1 MALIYPS
8 RSPSSSRKPIF
19 WGCILGTIPE
29 SGRRL
34 AAVSCPPILLF
45 LALLF
50 LNATRCGF
58 PPSDFCFQLSVF
70 QLFASWPVEQRAL
83 GLLLAGRDFDQAPNE
98 MRSAIRAFVNSAK
111 TLRVRY
117 SFSTGF
123 HCSSANRLH
132 KSDPNLGFHCVNRI
146 FAGLARRGDPF
157 SQPSGS
163 SAFLAD
169 ALAGLIRTERSGP
182 DVSCPAPS
190 GSVFLVNRSITTRVG
205 FGKRVRSPAL
215 RPSRHR
221 RDQKTFSAGPRSFNS
236 KELWFP
242 GSISASGV
250 QPVSDSR
257 YGRITCKAYLS
268 CDKE

>member
-1 MALIYPS
+1 MPDLAQLS
-8 RSPSSSRKPIF
+8 RRQSPYLRRPVRLSQSWTQDSHKPAP
-19 WGCILGTIPE
+19 GKE
-29 SGRRL
+29 
-34 AAVSCPPILLF
+34 
-45 LALLF
+45 
-50 LNATRCGF
+50 GF
-58 PPSDFCFQLSVF
+58 PT
-70 QLFASWPVEQRAL
+70 
-83 GLLLAGRDFDQAPNE
+83 GKG
-98 MRSAIRAFVNSAK
+98 SAIRAFVNSAK

-123 HCSSANRLH
+123 HRSSANRLH

-169 ALAGLIRTERSGP
+169 ALAGLIRTERSGR

-190 GSVFLVNRSITTRVG
+190 GSVFLVSRSITTRAR

-236 KELWFP
+236 KECGSRKLLPP
-242 GSISASGV
+242 GSNPFLTRGTVESPAK
-250 QPVSDSR
+250 
-257 YGRITCKAYLS
+257 RI
-268 CDKE
+268 

>member
-1 MALIYPS
+1 MGWA
-8 RSPSSSRKPIF
+8 
-19 WGCILGTIPE
+19 
-29 SGRRL
+29 
-34 AAVSCPPILLF
+34 
-45 LALLF
+45 
-50 LNATRCGF
+50 
-58 PPSDFCFQLSVF
+58 
-70 QLFASWPVEQRAL
+70 
-83 GLLLAGRDFDQAPNE
+83 
-98 MRSAIRAFVNSAK
+98 
-111 TLRVRY
+111 
-117 SFSTGF
+117 
-123 HCSSANRLH
+123 H
-132 KSDPNLGFHCVNRI
+132 
-146 FAGLARRGDPF
+146 RGDPF

-242 GSISASGV
+242 GSIPASGV

-257 YGRITCKAYLS
+257 HGRITCKAYLS
-268 CDKE
+268 CVKIKGKESRRLQSNHRALGPTPFLAGGGSQKFNSFSSACLPVPGTCVSRHSRTVRP